1 MPKGLNEVTT
11 FAQIKSPPLSALV
24 AFIRTYCYTLHLLL
38 GYCPELLNSKVIK
51 RLVPLLAGVLYRYSV
66 PLLSRLPEMR

>member
-24 AFIRTYCYTLHLLL
+24 AFIR
-38 GYCPELLNSKVIK
+38 YCPELLNSKVIK
-51 RLVPLLAGVLYRYSV
+51 RLVPLLAGVLYPYY
-66 PLLSRLPEMR
+66 PI